1 MATIVPTYAYT
12 DGAALNISGHNT
24 NLYSVTDGE
33 GVYSEANGGIQ
44 AANLDAAF
52 AIQDYHVWPE
62 EAVRVRGD
70 NSRQMVDYFS
80 DFESGPDVA
89 EDAVREELI
98 NVAGCGLRFYLP
110 YSADVLMTAG
120 FFVSIWRPHIAS
132 GSQEDS
138 TDIDVGDVR
147 MQMVIDLPA
156 GSAGSSGVVSH
167 TKRGLPVSVRLN
179 IFNDTMLQVEQV
191 ACFYFNL
198 HHFERSVAAGF
209 VDFHLRLLLKQSG
222 FETRAVFTP
231 IPRDDSGG
239 GSRDI
244 TLDHNLFDRVTFG
257 IRNPCALILGS

>member
-70 NSRQMVDYFS
+70 NNRQTVDYFS
-80 DFESGPDVA
+80 AVETGADVA
-89 EDAVREELI
+89 DGNVREEMV

-110 YSADVLMTAG
+110 YRADVLMTAG
-120 FFVSIWRPHIAS
+120 FFVSVWRPHAA
-132 GSQEDS
+132 GSENDGINIDLG
-138 TDIDVGDVR
+138 DIR
-147 MQMVIDLPA
+147 LQMTIDLPA
-156 GSAGSSGVVSH
+156 GSAGSSGVVNH
-167 TKRGLPVSVRLN
+167 TKRGLPVSVRVN
-179 IFNDTMLQVEQV
+179 VATGIVTQVEDV

-198 HHFERSVAAGF
+198 HHFERNVTAGF
-209 VDFHLRLLLKQSG
+209 VDFHLRLLVKQPPGDLTYS
-222 FETRAVFTP
+222 VVTP
-231 IPRDDSGG
+231 IPADTTGARSV
-239 GSRDI
+239 SYS
-244 TLDHNLFDRVTFG
+244 HNFYNRVTFG